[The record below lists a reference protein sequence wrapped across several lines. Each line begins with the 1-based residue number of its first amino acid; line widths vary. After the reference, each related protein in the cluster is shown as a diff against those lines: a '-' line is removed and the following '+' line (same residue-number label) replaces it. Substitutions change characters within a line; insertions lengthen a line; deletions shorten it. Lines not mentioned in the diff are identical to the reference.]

1 MLHES
6 PSVHKIYRMK
16 ICLSIIFF
24 AQLSWVYGESC
35 QTTDNQGCVFP
46 FKFRENTYNK
56 CTKAD
61 WNTYWCATSVNND
74 GSFATFG
81 NCNND
86 CSMDVHEPS
95 NECLTTGGF
104 PCIFPFTYAGT
115 TYNKCTEVSNNGV
128 KWCAINKYPGTS
140 DAFHF
145 ENCDM
150 NSQCA

>member
-1 MLHES
+1 
-6 PSVHKIYRMK
+6 MK

-95 NECLTTGGF
+95 NECLTT
-104 PCIFPFTYAGT
+104 
-115 TYNKCTEVSNNGV
+115 VSNNGV